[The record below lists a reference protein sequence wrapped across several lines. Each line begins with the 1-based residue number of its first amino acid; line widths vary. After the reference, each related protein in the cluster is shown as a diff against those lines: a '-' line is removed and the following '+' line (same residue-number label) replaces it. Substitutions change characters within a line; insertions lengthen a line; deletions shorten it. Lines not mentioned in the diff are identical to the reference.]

1 MSSYPASQPP
11 RRARKRHKPIARVT
25 SFDINVM
32 YDLRRKM
39 ATKRDRSGAE
49 GLFSCPIHEEAYD
62 VMEGE
67 TLVSIDKSQ
76 AYRDGGVHCFSF
88 ANGLG
93 AEIPSDMKEKIA
105 NGPSDEERKN
115 ARILARYII
124 LSKLQLVG
132 VAVTNFDAS
141 RNSHQ
146 DMMQG
151 FVANVSGLNT
161 IVNTGDAQIRPGDY
175 ITVDLPTHWKFD
187 DDPFSKHKKQEGIPL
202 DKILFATRVYN
213 PRSAGR
219 DAAALLKAVQAY
231 RGGLIGGMIPKII
244 QEAASLGPLGNVNLS
259 NEALLKGV
267 AQLILEVDFLKKRF
281 ILGKAL
287 SHARPGEPFDIVLSG
302 CPSI

>member
-1 MSSYPASQPP
+1 
-11 RRARKRHKPIARVT
+11 
-25 SFDINVM
+25 M

-39 ATKRDRSGAE
+39 STKRDRSGAE

-93 AEIPSDMKEKIA
+93 AEIPADMKEKIA
-105 NGPSDEERKN
+105 NGANEDERTI
-115 ARILARYII
+115 ARALARYII

-213 PRSAGR
+213 PRTAGR
-219 DAAALLKAVQAY
+219 DAADLLSAVTNY
-231 RGGLIGGMIPKII
+231 GGSLIGGMIPKII
-244 QEAASLGPLGNVNLS
+244 KEANSLPADGNINL
-259 NEALLKGV
+259 NQPMKLKGF

>member
-1 MSSYPASQPP
+1 MSSYPSAQPP

-67 TLVSIDKSQ
+67 TLVSIDKSR

-93 AEIPSDMKEKIA
+93 AEIPSDMKEMIA
-105 NGPSDEERKN
+105 NGAESARKI
-115 ARILARYII
+115 ARELARYII

-219 DAAALLKAVQAY
+219 DAASLLTAIRSY
-231 RGGLIGGMIPKII
+231 TGSLIGGMIPKVI
-244 QEAASLGPLGNVNLS
+244 QEANTIPFGNVDIR
-259 NEALLKGV
+259 NELELKGL
-267 AQLILEVDFLKKRF
+267 AQLVLEVDFLKKRF
-281 ILGKAL
+281 LLGKAL
-287 SHARPGEPFDIVLSG
+287 SYARPGEPFDIVLSG
-302 CPSI
+302 STAI